1 MISIE
6 KELAAL
12 SNNFTEPRVA
22 VKCWTFD
29 EKEAAVKIFNKYYNN
44 IDVSEKDVN
53 STGKKCWVILGEDPT
68 DNNDLDYLI
77 ESDMSSPGFNI
88 SSLKLSAIGDTT
100 DIKTAN
106 SITVLKRRAAN
117 IAKQWNDLYD
127 QISKLARKIDL
138 VASHD
143 LDLNIELRKID
154 GTDSN
159 IDDDLDFIDNA
170 EKSFDELKAEEDSS
184 SDVDDSFGP
193 SEYDGRAAMLKD
205 DEPIEEEL
213 NTKAKDVQFI
223 SESAQA
229 FTPSSTELY
238 INESDID
245 DDF

>member
-29 EKEAAVKIFNKYYNN
+29 EKEAAVKIFNKYYTNVN
-44 IDVSEKDVN
+44 VSEKNTN
-53 STGKKCWVILGEDPT
+53 SATNNCWVILGEDPIIN
-68 DNNDLDYLI
+68 DNLDYLI
-77 ESDMSSPGFNI
+77 ESDISSPGFNI

-117 IAKQWNDLYD
+117 IAKQWNDLYN

-143 LDLNIELRKID
+143 LDLNIELKKID
-154 GTDSN
+154 DTDSN
-159 IDDDLDFIDNA
+159 IDNDLAFIDNA
-170 EKSFDELKAEEDSS
+170 EKSFNELKAEKNSA
-184 SDVDDSFGP
+184 SDIDDSFGP
-193 SEYDGRAAMLKD
+193 SEYDDRAAMLKD
-205 DEPIEEEL
+205 DAPIEEDL
-213 NTKAKDVQFI
+213 NTQAKDVQFI
-223 SESAQA
+223 SESTQA
-229 FTPSSTELY
+229 FTPSSDELY